1 MHWQENFTGSQV
13 HAHANTNTGSHSQVH
28 THACIRKN
36 KKKSF
41 ISPLY
46 ENVVFICRLIPLLT
60 EKVGNFLGSP
70 YIYNE
75 LHPAPYGRREAR
87 PAGG

>member
-28 THACIRKN
+28 AHACIRQI

-46 ENVVFICRLIPLLT
+46 EHVVFICRLIPLET
-60 EKVGNFLGSP
+60 EKV
-70 YIYNE
+70 
-75 LHPAPYGRREAR
+75 RRFFGVTLYFICVYTAL
-87 PAGG
+87 